1 MKPGGESRGWQPVAW
16 PCWDRSDEC
25 GSTLK
30 LIKLLGSA
38 PEVKE
43 IEQNDRQPLE
53 RKGGSLVG
61 PLGDQEDCF
70 L

>member
-1 MKPGGESRGWQPVAW
+1 MAAVAW
-16 PCWDRSDEC
+16 PCWDRADEC
-25 GSTLK
+25 GGTLK

-38 PEVKE
+38 PEVIV
-43 IEQNDRQPLE
+43 IEQNARQPLE

-61 PLGDQEDCF
+61 ALEDQEDCF